1 MLEAFIARF
10 GYAAIVAGTF
20 LEGEAVLVAAGAF
33 AHRGLLSLPWVMLAA
48 FVGSVVGDQL
58 WFQLGRRFGPGLL
71 ARRPTWQA
79 QVDRVQALLARYGTV
94 FVFGFRFVVGL
105 RTITPALL
113 GISGYPVS
121 RFVPL
126 NIVGGPV
133 WAVGIGAAGYALGA
147 SLSAVLAR
155 AAHVEELLLA
165 VAAVAVLVFVAW
177 RLRQRRSRANSITR

>member
-10 GYAAIVAGTF
+10 GDAAIVAGTF
-20 LEGEAVLVAAGAF
+20 FEGEAVLVAAGAF
-33 AHRGLLSLPWVMLAA
+33 AHRGVLSLPWVMLAA
-48 FVGSVVGDQL
+48 FIGSVVGDQL

-79 QVDRVQALLARYGTV
+79 QVDRVQHLLARYGNV

-113 GISGYPVS
+113 GISGYPVA

-126 NIVGGPV
+126 NIVGGAV
-133 WAVGIGAAGYALGA
+133 WAVGVGAAGYAVGA

-165 VAAVAVLVFVAW
+165 VVAGAIAVAVAW
-177 RLRQRRSRANSITR
+177 RLLRRRRPPSA